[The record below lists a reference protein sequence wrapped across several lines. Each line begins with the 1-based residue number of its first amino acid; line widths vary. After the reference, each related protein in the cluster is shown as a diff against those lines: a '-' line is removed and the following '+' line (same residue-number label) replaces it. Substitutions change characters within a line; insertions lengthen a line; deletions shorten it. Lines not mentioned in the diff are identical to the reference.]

1 IKKQR
6 EVITDMDTL
15 LDILKDESIDLKTV
29 VSEEQMN
36 EIKDI
41 THNLE
46 TESEDLRKKREIAE
60 IILKKNKKDK
70 NYDMSTTNEIEKKKK
85 TNNDYIMSTKKKKKK
100 KKNQKKNVILKQIKD
115 ITELDNRK
123 EFIYDDKHE
132 QLLLSTKEDDHLK
145 TFSAKQPREKVK
157 EQFDLLL

>member
-1 IKKQR
+1 IIKKQR

-60 IILKKNKKDK
+60 LILKKNKKNNK
-70 NYDMSTTNEIEKKKK
+70 NVIRNKKEIKKKINK
-85 TNNDYIMSTKKKKKK
+85 YK
-100 KKNQKKNVILKQIKD
+100 KKNLYQKKKRIKKK
-115 ITELDNRK
+115 I
-123 EFIYDDKHE
+123 
-132 QLLLSTKEDDHLK
+132 
-145 TFSAKQPREKVK
+145 
-157 EQFDLLL
+157 

>member
-1 IKKQR
+1 NYIYSNTVDYIVDYIPDIIKKQR

-36 EIKDI
+36 EIKNI

-60 IILKKNKKDK
+60 LILKKNKKDN
-70 NYDMSTTNEIEKKKK
+70 NYVMRTPNEIEKKK
-85 TNNDYIMSTKKKKKK
+85 NPIR
-100 KKNQKKNVILKQIKD
+100 NVILKQIKD
-115 ITELDNRK
+115 I
-123 EFIYDDKHE
+123 
-132 QLLLSTKEDDHLK
+132 
-145 TFSAKQPREKVK
+145 
-157 EQFDLLL
+157 